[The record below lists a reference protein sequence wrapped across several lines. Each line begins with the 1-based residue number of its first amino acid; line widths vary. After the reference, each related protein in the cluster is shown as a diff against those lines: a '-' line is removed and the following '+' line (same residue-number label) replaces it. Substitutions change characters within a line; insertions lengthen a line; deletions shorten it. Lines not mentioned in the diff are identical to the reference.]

1 MIGNDIVDLDLARK
15 ESNWQRKGFLEKIF
29 SLEEQYLIH
38 NDSNPEIMVWNLW
51 SRKEAAYKIFN
62 RNTGIS
68 GYFPWRLNCSY
79 EDLNSGTVIVSDF
92 VFHTQTQITDSYVYS
107 IAVSDIG
114 LFNKISVL
122 ETLENIKKENR
133 IPYTLDVT
141 SNKMIP
147 VSITHHGRFQK
158 IITLK

>member
-62 RNTGIS
+62 RNTGIN
-68 GYFPWRLNCSY
+68 GYFPWRLKCHY
-79 EDLNSGTVIVSDF
+79 EDLNSGTVVIGGF
-92 VFHTQTQITDSYVYS
+92 VFHTRTQITDSYIYS
-107 IAVSDIG
+107 IAVSEKSIM
-114 LFNKISVL
+114 NKIIKLNSL
-122 ETLENIKKENR
+122 KKIKKEEG
-133 IPYTLDVT
+133 IPYLLDST
-141 SNKMIP
+141 SKKKQP
-147 VSITHHGRFQK
+147 VSITHHGRYQK
-158 IITLK
+158 IITLQ